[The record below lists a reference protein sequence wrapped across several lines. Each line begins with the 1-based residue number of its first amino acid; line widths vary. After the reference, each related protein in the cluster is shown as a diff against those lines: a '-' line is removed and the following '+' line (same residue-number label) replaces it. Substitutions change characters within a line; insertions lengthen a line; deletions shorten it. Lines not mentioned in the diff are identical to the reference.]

1 MAQIPERNDGGG
13 EPQQVTEE
21 VRELLMSLTLEQ
33 LLMGY
38 KDELGKEGPNA
49 AFLILTELFR
59 RVRTDTDNERVIE
72 GFSLIYTPLKSKT
85 HRQPS

>member
-13 EPQQVTEE
+13 EEPQQVTEE

-38 KDELGKEGPNA
+38 KDERGKEGPNA

-59 RVRTDTDNERVIE
+59 RVRADTDNERVID
-72 GFSLIYTPLKSKT
+72 GFLAQLHSTEE
-85 HRQPS
+85 